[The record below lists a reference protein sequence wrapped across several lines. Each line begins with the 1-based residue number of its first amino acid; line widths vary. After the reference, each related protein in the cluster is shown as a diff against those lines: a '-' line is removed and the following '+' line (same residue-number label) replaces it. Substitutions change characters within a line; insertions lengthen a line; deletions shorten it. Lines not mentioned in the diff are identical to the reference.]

1 MNYNILIIILVAFAL
16 LIIVAR
22 LFANYRYTI
31 KFYAK
36 GFEEGFSSSEIR
48 TILSLLKKCEILDSN
63 TIFTS
68 VNVLNKCMS
77 LYMSGVRRS
86 GSALSLSDQVFVEKL
101 NKLRAKIALSSEN
114 SQKILNSHFIDV
126 GQRVTLIYEGKGIF
140 SSKVL
145 GNSDENIALDIPR
158 QVTKVPGPTNAKK
171 VFVLAPEDWLHKRVS
186 IYFWRKNDACY
197 VFDTYVHEVGA
208 FQARSCLFIEHS
220 TKLERTQKRQS
231 IRAECQIEA
240 SLYLVKTRITV
251 AEDVV
256 MSDAYKCVLE
266 DISED
271 GALIRIG
278 GKGKNNIHVKLSFYI
293 NSSPVEMFGTIKA
306 VEYNKSIN
314 QSRMHFECKKIS
326 VDMKNSVINYVY
338 STVSESEIER
348 DMAIRRSWS
357 DM

>member
-1 MNYNILIIILVAFAL
+1 
-16 LIIVAR
+16 
-22 LFANYRYTI
+22 
-31 KFYAK
+31 
-36 GFEEGFSSSEIR
+36 
-48 TILSLLKKCEILDSN
+48 
-63 TIFTS
+63 
-68 VNVLNKCMS
+68 
-77 LYMSGVRRS
+77 
-86 GSALSLSDQVFVEKL
+86 
-101 NKLRAKIALSSEN
+101 
-114 SQKILNSHFIDV
+114 
-126 GQRVTLIYEGKGIF
+126 
-140 SSKVL
+140 
-145 GNSDENIALDIPR
+145 
-158 QVTKVPGPTNAKK
+158 
-171 VFVLAPEDWLHKRVS
+171 
-186 IYFWRKNDACY
+186 
-197 VFDTYVHEVGA
+197 
-208 FQARSCLFIEHS
+208 
-220 TKLERTQKRQS
+220 
-231 IRAECQIEA
+231 
-240 SLYLVKTRITV
+240 
-251 AEDVV
+251 